1 MHGDSSYRSNRNTA
15 VCVQLWSADI
25 VNVASQKKNT
35 QALSGVGG
43 IILHTE
49 GPVLKDS
56 EWHQDRWKVTP
67 MSGHWAQ

>member
-1 MHGDSSYRSNRNTA
+1 METLPIGRTETQ
-15 VCVQLWSADI
+15 VCVFSCGPADK

-56 EWHQDRWKVTP
+56 EWHQDRWKVTS